1 MFGKLN
7 TIAGSLV
14 DNMFVHELVAMQGSA
29 VPDAVAIV
37 AGDKKLTYG
46 ELNARADQLAC
57 LLRSLGVRADVPVAL
72 FLERSPELATAAL
85 AVLKAGGPYVP
96 LDPSYPRARISMLLE
111 DSAAPIVLTHSSVA
125 KQLPPG
131 LWRTIVMDADEAEIA
146 KASLLAPNSHTNP
159 EDLAYII
166 FTSGS
171 TGRPKGVQ
179 ITHANLRNL
188 VDWHQRAFNTTSSDR
203 ATLQASPGFDASVW
217 ELWPYLTM
225 GASVH
230 VVDDSIRAV
239 PEDLRDW
246 IVAKGITVS
255 FLPTAVA
262 ECMVNLSWS
271 PQAAL
276 RVLLTGAD
284 TLRRYPPPGLPFAI
298 VNNYGPT
305 ECTVVATSG
314 EIRSNGESDVL
325 PSIGRPVDNVE
336 IHIVDAQ
343 LNLVPDGTP
352 GELLIGGA
360 GVGRGYLNL
369 PELTAQKFIADPFR
383 RTAGAR
389 LYRSGDLAR
398 MLPDGE
404 IEFIGRTDEQ
414 IKIRGYRIEP
424 GEISAALDRHPA
436 IKSSCVA
443 AYSNEVGERRL
454 AAYIVASST
463 VCPNAAE
470 LRRFLGDCLPNHM
483 VPSAF
488 VRLACLPIS
497 AHGKV
502 DRAALPKPAAENQ
515 LNGDSFETPQS
526 EIEQW
531 LAGLLTGLLG
541 VPRVGR
547 DDNFFNLG
555 GHSLMGAQL
564 IAKVHQRFAVGL
576 SLRSLFDHPT
586 IAEISS
592 EIERLLYAKLH
603 AMTDE
608 EAQRILES
616 SSGIPA

>member
-1 MFGKLN
+1 
-7 TIAGSLV
+7 LV
-14 DNMFVHELVAMQGSA
+14 ENMLVHELVAMQSGA
-29 VPDAVAIV
+29 APDAVAIV
-37 AGDKKLTYG
+37 AGDRKLTYRQ
-46 ELNARADQLAC
+46 LDARAGRLAGW
-57 LLRSLGVRADVPVAL
+57 LRSLGVGTDVPVAL
-72 FLERSPELATAAL
+72 FLERSAELATAAL
-85 AVLKAGGPYVP
+85 AVLKAGGAYVP
-96 LDPSYPRARISMLLE
+96 LDPGYPRARISTVLE
-111 DSAAPIVLTHSSVA
+111 DCAASIVLTHSSVSQ
-125 KQLPPG
+125 QLPSGP
-131 LWRTIVMDADEAEIA
+131 WRTIVLDADEAETA
-146 KASLLAPNSHTNP
+146 AAPLVAPIRSTQP

-179 ITHANLRNL
+179 ITHANLLNL
-188 VDWHQRAFNTTSSDR
+188 VHWHQRAFHTTSSDR
-203 ATLQASPGFDASVW
+203 ATLQSSPGFDASVW

-230 VVDDSIRAV
+230 VVDDSIRAA
-239 PEDLRDW
+239 PEQLRDW
-246 IVAKGITVS
+246 MVATGITVS

-262 ECMVNLSWS
+262 ECMVNLSWP

-284 TLRRYPPPGLPFAI
+284 SLRRYPLPGLPFVL

-314 EIRSNGESDVL
+314 EIQPSVHSAVL
-325 PSIGRPVDNVE
+325 PPIGRAVENVD
-336 IHIVDAQ
+336 IHIVDAE
-343 LNLVPDGTP
+343 LNPVSDGAP

-369 PELTAQKFIADPFR
+369 PELTAQKFIPDPFR
-383 RTAGAR
+383 RTEGAR
-389 LYRSGDLAR
+389 LYRSGDVAR
-398 MLPDGE
+398 RRADGQ
-404 IEFIGRTDEQ
+404 IEFVGRSDDQ

-424 GEISAALDRHPA
+424 GEITAALDRHPA
-436 IKSSCVA
+436 IKSSYVA
-443 AYSNEVGERRL
+443 AYSNEAGESRL
-454 AAYIVASST
+454 AAYIVPAS
-463 VCPNAAE
+463 N
-470 LRRFLGDCLPNHM
+470 LRSDASQLREFLGEVLPDYM
-483 VPSAF
+483 VPSTF
-488 VRLACLPIS
+488 VRLACLPMS

-502 DRAALPKPAAENQ
+502 DRAALPKPTAENG
-515 LNGDSFETPQS
+515 LNGDSFGAAQS

-541 VPRVGR
+541 VARVGR

-564 IAKVHQRFAVGL
+564 IAKVQQRFQVEL

-592 EIERLLYAKLH
+592 EIERLLYAKLQ
-603 AMTDE
+603 AMTEE

-616 SSGIPA
+616 FSGSPA

>member
-1 MFGKLN
+1 ML
-7 TIAGSLV
+7 
-14 DNMFVHELVAMQGSA
+14 VHELVAMQSGA
-29 VPDAVAIV
+29 APDAVAIV
-37 AGDKKLTYG
+37 AGDRKLTYRQ
-46 ELNARADQLAC
+46 LDARAGRLAGW
-57 LLRSLGVRADVPVAL
+57 LRSLGVGTDVPVAL
-72 FLERSPELATAAL
+72 FLERSAELATAAL
-85 AVLKAGGPYVP
+85 AVLKAGGAYVP
-96 LDPSYPRARISMLLE
+96 LDPGYPRARISTVLE
-111 DSAAPIVLTHSSVA
+111 DCAASIVLTHSSVSQ
-125 KQLPPG
+125 QLPSGP
-131 LWRTIVMDADEAEIA
+131 WRTIVLDADEAETA
-146 KASLLAPNSHTNP
+146 AAPLVAPIRSTQP

-179 ITHANLRNL
+179 ITHANLLNL
-188 VDWHQRAFNTTSSDR
+188 VHWHQRAFHTTSSDR
-203 ATLQASPGFDASVW
+203 ATLQSSPGFDASVW

-230 VVDDSIRAV
+230 VVDDSIRAA
-239 PEDLRDW
+239 PEQLRDW
-246 IVAKGITVS
+246 MVATGITVS

-262 ECMVNLSWS
+262 ECMVNLSWP

-284 TLRRYPPPGLPFAI
+284 SLRRYPLPGLPFVL

-314 EIRSNGESDVL
+314 EIQPSVHSAVL
-325 PSIGRPVDNVE
+325 PPIGRAVENVD
-336 IHIVDAQ
+336 IHIVDAE
-343 LNLVPDGTP
+343 LNPVSDGAP

-369 PELTAQKFIADPFR
+369 PELTAQKFIPDPFR
-383 RTAGAR
+383 RTEGAR
-389 LYRSGDLAR
+389 LYRSGDVAR
-398 MLPDGE
+398 RRADGQ
-404 IEFIGRTDEQ
+404 IEFVGRSDDQ

-424 GEISAALDRHPA
+424 GEITAALDRHPA
-436 IKSSCVA
+436 IKSSYVA
-443 AYSNEVGERRL
+443 AYSNEAGESRL
-454 AAYIVASST
+454 AAYIVPAS
-463 VCPNAAE
+463 N
-470 LRRFLGDCLPNHM
+470 LRSDASQLREFLGEVLPDYM
-483 VPSAF
+483 VPSTF
-488 VRLACLPIS
+488 VRLACLPMS

-502 DRAALPKPAAENQ
+502 DRAALPKPTAENG
-515 LNGDSFETPQS
+515 LNGDSFGAAQS

-541 VPRVGR
+541 VARVGR

-564 IAKVHQRFAVGL
+564 IAKVQQRFQVEL

-592 EIERLLYAKLH
+592 EIERLLYAKLQ
-603 AMTDE
+603 AMTEE

-616 SSGIPA
+616 FSGSPA

>member
-1 MFGKLN
+1 ML
-7 TIAGSLV
+7 
-14 DNMFVHELVAMQGSA
+14 VHEMVAMQSGA
-29 VPDAVAIV
+29 APDAVAVV
-37 AGDKKLTYG
+37 AGNRILTYR
-46 ELNARADQLAC
+46 ELDARAGRLAC
-57 LLRSLGVRADVPVAL
+57 RLRSLGVGADVPVAL
-72 FLERSPELATAAL
+72 FLERSAELATAAL
-85 AVLKAGGPYVP
+85 AVLKAGGAYVP
-96 LDPSYPRARISMLLE
+96 LDPGYPRARISTVLE
-111 DSAAPIVLTHSSVA
+111 DCAAPIVLTHSSVSQ
-125 KQLPPG
+125 QLPPG
-131 LWRTIVMDADEAEIA
+131 PWRTIVLDPGEAEA
-146 KASLLAPNSHTNP
+146 AAAPGVAPIRPTQP

-179 ITHANLRNL
+179 ITHANLLNL
-188 VDWHQRAFNTTSSDR
+188 VRWHQRAFHTTSSDR
-203 ATLQASPGFDASVW
+203 ATLQSSPGFDASVW

-239 PEDLRDW
+239 PEQLRDW
-246 IVAKGITVS
+246 MVATGITVS

-262 ECMVNLSWS
+262 ECMVNLPWP

-284 TLRRYPPPGLPFAI
+284 TLRRYPLPGLPFVL

-314 EIRSNGESDVL
+314 EIPPSAESAVL
-325 PSIGRPVDNVE
+325 PPIGRAVENVD
-336 IHIVDAQ
+336 IHIVDAE
-343 LNLVPDGTP
+343 LNPVPDGAP

-389 LYRSGDLAR
+389 LYRSGDVAR
-398 MLPDGE
+398 RLGDGR
-404 IEFIGRTDEQ
+404 IEFVGRSDDQ

-424 GEISAALDRHPA
+424 GEITAALDRHPA
-436 IKSSCVA
+436 IQSSCVA
-443 AYSNEVGERRL
+443 AYSNEAGERRL
-454 AAYIVASST
+454 AAYIVPASKL
-463 VCPNAAE
+463 CPNASQ
-470 LRRFLGDCLPNHM
+470 LREFLGEGLPDYM
-483 VPSAF
+483 VPSRF
-488 VRLACLPIS
+488 VRLESLPMS

-502 DRAALPKPAAENQ
+502 DRAALPQPTAENE
-515 LNGDSFETPQS
+515 LNGDSFEAAQS

-541 VPRVGR
+541 VARVGR

-555 GHSLMGAQL
+555 GHSLLGAQL
-564 IAKVHQRFAVGL
+564 IAKVQQRFQVEL
-576 SLRSLFDHPT
+576 PLRSLFDHPT

-592 EIERLLYAKLH
+592 EIERLLYAKLQ

-616 SSGIPA
+616 FSGSPA